1 MEMASAF
8 SMIANLGVYNEP
20 FYIQR
25 IEDYQGNTLYENFY
39 HGVQRLSQKS
49 VYPLLDM
56 MRGVVEGGTAARIR
70 GMKFDHPAGG
80 KTGTTNDFKDAW
92 FNGFTKDISTSV
104 WVGFDNNDPMNIKSG
119 KGLTGAS
126 AAAPIWV
133 FFMQKVLEGKS
144 PVNFSVPE
152 KVKFATVDVRPKR
165 RARPIGKAL
174 IPSLLPN

>member
-1 MEMASAF
+1 MMQ
-8 SMIANLGVYNEP
+8 GV
-20 FYIQR
+20 I
-25 IEDYQGNTLYENFY
+25 D
-39 HGVQRLSQKS
+39 
-49 VYPLLDM
+49 
-56 MRGVVEGGTAARIR
+56 GGTGQIVRR
-70 GMKFDHPAGG
+70 MGFRHPAGG

-152 KVKFATVDVRPKR
+152 KVKFATVDVHTGYLADEFSLEILQVVVKEDVDLSAPVLSNELE
-165 RARPIGKAL
+165 PDETE
-174 IPSLLPN
+174 LLPDPDPVSKSHDFINPEKPNVVSDP